1 MGLGYTNKVT
11 TPLNITFEQ
20 HIAALPTASQWPIE
34 NFTSNNINAI
44 ISSMQEGSAMVVC
57 DESFKNDKGAAAWIL
72 EAADM
77 QSYVMGTNHVPGDD
91 AVQSAYRS
99 ELADF
104 WGSC

>member
-1 MGLGYTNKVT
+1 
-11 TPLNITFEQ
+11 
-20 HIAALPTASQWPIE
+20 
-34 NFTSNNINAI
+34 
-44 ISSMQEGSAMVVC
+44 
-57 DESFKNDKGAAAWIL
+57 L